1 MSELMLID
9 DYKTDCT
16 TYEGFGCIND
26 VRKLV
31 EERTLLK
38 NKSSNSIAKSWEIDT
53 GRLSLT
59 SLLLPGK
66 IACMRRYAL
75 NASLS

>member
-38 NKSSNSIAKSWEIDT
+38 KQIVELHSKVMGN
-53 GRLSLT
+53 
-59 SLLLPGK
+59 
-66 IACMRRYAL
+66 RYGEAF
-75 NASLS
+75 S